1 MHDKVRDTPR
11 EMTRMK
17 VLVLGA
23 TGHIGQRLMKRLA
36 TTGWADATG
45 AARHVPQAPQAQ
57 SANMPTRWLAIDSR
71 DRAALRSALRGQD
84 AVINC
89 VAGDAASIV
98 QGAKALTE
106 AALACSPPPRWVHLS
121 TMSVYGAATGRV
133 TEATPLD
140 DSLGW
145 YGRAKCVAEDEVQAY
160 ASLVAAGSS
169 GSAVILRP
177 GCVYG
182 PGSELWVGRVG
193 RWLQAHRLGDLG
205 AAGDGFSNLVHVDD
219 VCSAVLAALRL
230 PIPASA
236 TTAPAFNLAAPD
248 SPRWNRYFI
257 DLALAIGATPVRRL
271 KHQPRLDA
279 WLAGPPLKLAQIALG
294 KLLGKRAANTPLPDP
309 LPPGLLRLWQQQLR
323 LDGSAAECE
332 LTLKYTP
339 YALGLAESAEW
350 FCQAQSR
357 TAAHEGVHGRA

>member
-1 MHDKVRDTPR
+1 MHDKP
-11 EMTRMK
+11 RMK

-23 TGHIGQRLMKRLA
+23 TGYIGQRLMKRLA
-36 TTGWADATG
+36 TSGWAEATG
-45 AARHVPQAPQAQ
+45 AARQVPQAPGAQ
-57 SANMPTRWLAIDSR
+57 GANAQTRWLALDSR
-71 DRAALRSALRGQD
+71 DPAALRAALQGQD

-89 VAGDAASIV
+89 VAGDAASIT
-98 QGAKALTE
+98 QGAQALTE

-133 TEATPLD
+133 TEATALD

-145 YGRAKCVAEDEVQAY
+145 YGRAKCEAEDEVRAY
-160 ASLVAAGSS
+160 ASLARASSAGHQS
-169 GSAVILRP
+169 SAVILRP

-193 RWLQAHRLGDLG
+193 RWLQARRLGDLG

-236 TTAPAFNLAAPD
+236 TKAPAFNLAAPD

-279 WLAGPPLKLAQIALG
+279 WLAGPPLKLAQVVLE
-294 KLLGKRAANTPLPDP
+294 KLRGKRAMNAHLPDP
-309 LPPGLLRLWQQQLR
+309 LPPGLLRLWQQQLL

-332 LTLKYTP
+332 LELKYTP
-339 YALGLAESAEW
+339 YAAGLAASAEW
-350 FCQAQSR
+350 FCQAHARPTGQ
-357 TAAHEGVHGRA
+357 EGLRGRA